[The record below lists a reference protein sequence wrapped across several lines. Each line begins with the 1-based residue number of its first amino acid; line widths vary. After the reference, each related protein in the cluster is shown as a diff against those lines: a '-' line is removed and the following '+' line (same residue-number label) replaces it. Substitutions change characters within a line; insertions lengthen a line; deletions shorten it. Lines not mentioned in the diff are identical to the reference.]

1 MPAVPPVPLCVPV
14 IAFCGHSVAVTLKV
28 PSEHLIVAV
37 VPGAIGPV
45 VVVTQAVPSQ
55 YEFIPHPP
63 TGGIGAIFVAVIGT
77 QEVPSQKAVIP
88 QPPGGGPVVVVVV
101 GALGAQEFPFQ
112 KVFIPQPPGGG
123 VGAVGAVVVGLGAQ
137 EFPFQNVFIA
147 QPPGGGVGP
156 VGAGA
161 VGQFWSSGIVNDGAP
176 LMPAQVFA
184 EAAGIERFPK
194 TTRRARSSDEAVL
207 KRFITSSKAG
217 HLG

>member
-1 MPAVPPVPLCVPV
+1 LPAVPPVPLCVPV

-112 KVFIPQPPGGG
+112 NVFIPQPPGGG
-123 VGAVGAVVVGLGAQ
+123 WIVTVGFGPPLFSQ
-137 EFPFQNVFIA
+137 E
-147 QPPGGGVGP
+147 
-156 VGAGA
+156 
-161 VGQFWSSGIVNDGAP
+161 S
-176 LMPAQVFA
+176 
-184 EAAGIERFPK
+184 
-194 TTRRARSSDEAVL
+194 
-207 KRFITSSKAG
+207 
-217 HLG
+217 